1 MTAAATAKVLGR
13 EIVKKTSN
21 RRFRHKNHKHVFYE
35 YKEYEYHV
43 DGIRYV
49 SYGMDPGFLWR
60 NKSMPILYNP
70 HNPCE
75 SVTADYC
82 KYMLKV

>member
-1 MTAAATAKVLGR
+1 MRSVVTRVSEAQVNINGSTVGS
-13 EIVKKTSN
+13 IG
-21 RRFRHKNHKHVFYE
+21 KHDFYE
-35 YKEYEYHV
+35 YKEYEYHM

-82 KYMLKV
+82 KYLLKV